1 MAISLLIHAAF
12 SILQTPLQPP
22 STTGSSSGIQITR
35 AVPAG
40 VLAPEPSRQA
50 DYLLTKRLAGLA
62 IHAFYGEYVPW
73 DGPVAYMQRAI
84 ISEDVLQDLT
94 KRLKFY
100 EEARGLALR
109 HLGAVYLA
117 EDASTGD
124 IVGFADVGV
133 SLYNTRT
140 RSFRLPKRPEG
151 EPGYGTEA
159 MSHLQCR
166 PYLSNL
172 AVDESFR
179 RRGVGRLLVDACEA
193 EARMW
198 DSSAAASTAVTSA
211 GADAMNSEGVEDG
224 DARRFEQIWLEVSL
238 NNDDALQFYKRLGYE
253 FVGETRGKEI
263 VRKRFGFESEEV
275 KRGVLRKPLRPTAT

>member
-1 MAISLLIHAAF
+1 M
-12 SILQTPLQPP
+12 
-22 STTGSSSGIQITR
+22 
-35 AVPAG
+35 
-40 VLAPEPSRQA
+40 
-50 DYLLTKRLAGLA
+50 
-62 IHAFYGEYVPW
+62 
-73 DGPVAYMQRAI
+73 
-84 ISEDVLQDLT
+84 
-94 KRLKFY
+94 
-100 EEARGLALR
+100 ALR

-151 EPGYGTEA
+151 EPGYGTDA

-238 NNDDALQFYKRLGYE
+238 NNDDALQFYRRLGYE